1 MSHPQGDGWVRMGW
15 CGLLGGKFWVLIR
28 SRARLG
34 MRCGWDIRPPV
45 QIILCRGYLF
55 MRCGWDIRPPFS
67 DWPQKWS
74 LSRLSSDCSNVY
86 RFVEFDS
93 FLVQLFL
100 RAAWYFG

>member
-34 MRCGWDIRPPV
+34 
-45 QIILCRGYLF
+45 